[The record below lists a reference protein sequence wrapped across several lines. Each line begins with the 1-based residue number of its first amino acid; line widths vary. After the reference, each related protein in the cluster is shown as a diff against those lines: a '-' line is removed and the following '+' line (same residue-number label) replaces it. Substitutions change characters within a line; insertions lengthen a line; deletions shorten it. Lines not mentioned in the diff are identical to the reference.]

1 MRFIRL
7 DRVGHWRGQNHRSS
21 WGGLGD
27 EFPHLFEKGVSCYV
41 FDSPHALESLRRYW
55 FQTAMIDADTLSHF
69 QITVFEGKKLDAMGS
84 DWEDL
89 AIPTATLKEI
99 PAKEIML
106 TVQDLWEACY
116 CGEITEAE
124 YFSRLREIFENL
136 CPDTK
141 GSPLDQSEKIS

>member
-7 DRVGHWRGQNHRSS
+7 DRFGHWRGRNHRSS

-41 FDSPHALESLRRYW
+41 LDGPHALESLRRYW
-55 FQTAMIDADTLSHF
+55 FQVALIDAEILENF
-69 QITVFEGKKLDAMGS
+69 QITIFEGKKLDAMGS

-89 AIPTATLKEI
+89 AIPVATLKEI

-106 TVQDLWEACY
+106 TIQDLWEACY

-124 YFSRLREIFENL
+124 YFSRLRKIA
-136 CPDTK
+136 
-141 GSPLDQSEKIS
+141 EKIIP